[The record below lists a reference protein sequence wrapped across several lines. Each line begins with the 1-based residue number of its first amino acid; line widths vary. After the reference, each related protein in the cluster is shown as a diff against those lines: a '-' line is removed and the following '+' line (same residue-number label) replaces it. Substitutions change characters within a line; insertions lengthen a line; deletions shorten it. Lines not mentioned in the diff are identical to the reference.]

1 MTRSRTRPCLVL
13 LPLLFAGCGAE
24 HHADQVIAAY
34 RSAIQHNDLAAYARL
49 AAPNLRA
56 SVDAGDIKQE
66 DTFFLL
72 DAVLKQRIRTITT
85 RHAVIYLGWEKHTG
99 RANTL
104 WPLLVG
110 DGTALRHFGARTN
123 NLPPEST
130 DWQVS
135 MAYSPEWAVA
145 HVDNPSEQARVTTA
159 IQHIDEAL
167 LTAWL
172 LEGNDDARKAIQAQL
187 ARS

>member
-1 MTRSRTRPCLVL
+1 MTRSSTRLA
-13 LPLLFAGCGAE
+13 LLFACLAGCGTE
-24 HHADQVIAAY
+24 HHADQVLTAY
-34 RSAIQHNDLAAYARL
+34 RSAIQHHDLAAYARL

-66 DTFFLL
+66 DTFFLM
-72 DAVLKQRIRTITT
+72 DAVLTQRIRTITT

-104 WPLLVG
+104 WPILVG
-110 DGTALRHFGARTN
+110 EGTALRHFGARTTD
-123 NLPPEST
+123 LPPEST
-130 DWQVS
+130 EWQVS

-172 LEGNDDARKAIQAQL
+172 LEGNEDARNAIQAQL

>member
-1 MTRSRTRPCLVL
+1 MNRSRTRLAL
-13 LPLLFAGCGAE
+13 LTLLLASCGAE
-24 HHADQVIAAY
+24 HHADQVLTAY
-34 RSAIQHNDLAAYARL
+34 RSALQHHDLAAYARL

-72 DAVLKQRIRTITT
+72 DAVLTQRVRTITT

-104 WPLLVG
+104 WPVLVG
-110 DGTALRHFGARTN
+110 EATALRHFGARTTA
-123 NLPPEST
+123 LPPETT

-145 HVDNPSEQARVTTA
+145 HVDNSSEQARITA
-159 IQHIDEAL
+159 AIEHIDEAL

-172 LEGNDDARKAIQAQL
+172 LEGNEDARKAIQAQL

>member
-1 MTRSRTRPCLVL
+1 MTGSRTRLVL
-13 LPLLFAGCGAE
+13 LTLLVDGCDAE
-24 HHADQVIAAY
+24 HHADQVLTAY

-56 SVDAGDIKQE
+56 SVDAGDLKQE

-104 WPLLVG
+104 WPILVG

-130 DWQVS
+130 DWQVG
-135 MAYSPEWAVA
+135 MAYGPEWAVA
-145 HVDNPSEQARVTTA
+145 HVDNPGEQARVTTA
-159 IQHIDEAL
+159 IQHIDETL

-172 LEGNDDARKAIQAQL
+172 VEGNEDARKAIQAQL
-187 ARS
+187 TRS